1 MKHLCATLLIFL
13 SVYAIP
19 GYAQTEGNI
28 QVVVLPINIQV
39 PANAKKLATIKLGN
53 NNTQVHCVYDEL
65 LAQIKVKAANAG
77 GNLVK
82 IRKLISPYFIGT
94 CYKIEADIYS
104 CLPLPHYDITE
115 DEKPV
120 MVTQLGDTSKYAL
133 LYVYRLQ
140 DTLTFQPGYNL
151 YMNDSLLCHV
161 KSKSKNAIKIYQS
174 GKITLTAETEQKVS
188 VVLDMDPG
196 HIYFLRCGT
205 TTGSFRSIPF
215 MEEVPFNTGLSEY
228 QSLIKTK
235 KDLDISYL
243 NQIH

>member
-1 MKHLCATLLIFL
+1 MKHLCATLLLFL
-13 SVYAIP
+13 SLYTIPVYAQI
-19 GYAQTEGNI
+19 ESNK
-28 QVVVLPINIQV
+28 QVIVLPINIQV

-65 LAQIKVKAANAG
+65 VAQIKARAAAAG

-82 IRKLISPYFIGT
+82 IKKLISPYFVGS
-94 CYKIEADIYS
+94 CYKIEAEIYS
-104 CLPLPHYDITE
+104 CLPLPQYDIKE
-115 DEKPV
+115 DGKPA
-120 MVTQLGDTSKYAL
+120 MITQLGDTSKYAL

-161 KSKSKNAIKIYQS
+161 KSKSKNAIKIYQP
-174 GKITLTAETEQKVS
+174 GKVTLSAETEQRVS
-188 VVLDMDPG
+188 VTLDMSLA
-196 HIYFLRCGT
+196 HVYFLRCGT
-205 TTGSFRSIPF
+205 TSGSLRPIPF
-215 MEEVPFNTGLSEY
+215 MEQVSFNTGLSEY

-235 KDLDISYL
+235 KDVDVSYL